1 MNKIFKLITSISF
14 LFFSINA
21 ALSEENFFNEA
32 LKMYQ
37 NEKYEDARF
46 MLERNIVFN
55 PKDAKSYLY
64 LAKIYNHEEDQ
75 NKEEYNLETTL
86 LIEPNNE
93 EAILMLMKIALKK
106 SNYSKVND
114 LSQTFI
120 KVCKKLCDENNEIQ
134 KSLKNIEPATMS
146 LDQNLNKI
154 LIIDFGSQFTQLI
167 ARRIRELGVFSEIV
181 SHKKIKIK
189 HIDKSIKGII
199 LSGGPLNVYEINKYS
214 FDKKII
220 NLSIPILGIC
230 FGHQILSKLNG
241 GRVKQSKHREFGLA
255 NIYKKN
261 ESLLI
266 KNFFNKQKSKKVWM
280 SHADQVSKLP
290 KNFKVIASSTN
301 SKFAIVENKL
311 NKFYGI
317 QFHPEVTHTENGKKL
332 ISNFIFLIC
341 KIKRNW
347 SSKDQKIQL
356 IKEVKDQVGS
366 EKVICAL
373 SGGVDSSVVAQLLN
387 KAIGKKLYCIFVN
400 TGLLRKN
407 EEVQVVQTF
416 KKRLKINLIYVNA
429 EKEFLKKLHNVS
441 DPEKKRKIIGNLFIK
456 IFERYAKKI
465 KNVKF
470 LAQGTLYPD
479 LIESRSVTGSQT
491 SKIKSHHNVGGLPK
505 KMKLKLVEPLKFL
518 FKDEVRKLG
527 LELNLNKDIISRH
540 PFPGP
545 GLAIRMPGLIT
556 NEKIKILKEADYYFI
571 QALRDHGLYHKIWQ
585 AYAALL
591 PVKTVGVM
599 GDNRTYEYLCL
610 LRAITSED
618 GMTADFYEFKK
629 SFMETISNKIVN
641 SIRGINRVVY
651 DITSKPPST
660 IELE

>member
-1 MNKIFKLITSISF
+1 
-14 LFFSINA
+14 
-21 ALSEENFFNEA
+21 
-32 LKMYQ
+32 
-37 NEKYEDARF
+37 
-46 MLERNIVFN
+46 
-55 PKDAKSYLY
+55 
-64 LAKIYNHEEDQ
+64 
-75 NKEEYNLETTL
+75 
-86 LIEPNNE
+86 
-93 EAILMLMKIALKK
+93 
-106 SNYSKVND
+106 
-114 LSQTFI
+114 
-120 KVCKKLCDENNEIQ
+120 
-134 KSLKNIEPATMS
+134 MS
-146 LDQNLNKI
+146 LNQSIDKI

-167 ARRIRELGVFSEIV
+167 ARRIRELGVFSEII
-181 SHKKIKIK
+181 SHKKIKNK
-189 HIDKSIKGII
+189 NIDNSIKGII
-199 LSGGPLNVYEINKYS
+199 LSGGPLNVYEKKRYS

-220 NLSIPILGIC
+220 ENGIPILGIC

-241 GRVKQSKHREFGLA
+241 GRVKQSRHREFGLA
-255 NIYKKN
+255 NIFKKK
-261 ESLLI
+261 ESLLSTGLF
-266 KNFFNKQKSKKVWM
+266 KNGKNIKVWM

-290 KNFKVIASSTN
+290 KNFDTIASSQN
-301 SKFAIVENKL
+301 SKFAIVENKI
-311 NKFYGI
+311 KRFYGV
-317 QFHPEVTHTENGKKL
+317 QFHPEVTHTEKGKKI

-341 KIKRNW
+341 KIRRNW
-347 SSKDQKIQL
+347 SSKDQKVKL
-356 IKEVKDQVGS
+356 IEDIKKRVGNN
-366 EKVICAL
+366 KVICAL

-387 KAIGKKLYCIFVN
+387 KAIGKNLYCIFVN

-407 EEVQVVQTF
+407 EEKQVIDTF

-429 EKEFLKKLHNVS
+429 EKEFLKKLSNIS

-456 IFERYAKKI
+456 IFERYAKRI
-465 KNVKF
+465 KKVKF

-479 LIESRSVTGSQT
+479 LIESKSVTGSQT

-505 KMKLKLVEPLKFL
+505 KMKLELVEPLKFL

-527 LELNLNKDIISRH
+527 LELNLSKEIISRH

-545 GLAIRMPGLIT
+545 GLAIRMPGVIT
-556 NEKIKILKEADYYFI
+556 KEKIDILKEADYFFI
-571 QALRDHGLYHKIWQ
+571 KALKEHNLYHKIWQ

-629 SFMETISNKIVN
+629 SFIQEISNKIVN